1 MKRDS
6 AKESEAE
13 EVASDEVVEETPAKE
28 DRGEA
33 AVEQAEAE
41 VVEPTLE
48 EVANEWKERALRAT
62 ADLENYRKRMARE
75 KTEALRYGTQ
85 GLLEQ
90 LLPVLDNFEMGLVAA
105 AAEKDSMIYCGMEMV
120 KKQLDEFLTSQ
131 GLEEVLAEGQAFDP
145 NVHEAVAQEECADSE
160 EGTILRVIRRGF
172 RMHDRLVRP
181 SNVVVAKALETNQEE
196 TASEE
201 GAS

>member
-6 AKESEAE
+6 AKESEADNVAPE
-13 EVASDEVVEETPAKE
+13 EGAE
-28 DRGEA
+28 GA
-33 AVEQAEAE
+33 AVNEEARAEQA
-41 VVEPTLE
+41 EPTLE
-48 EVANEWKERALRAT
+48 EVARDWKERALRAT

-90 LLPVLDNFEMGLVAA
+90 LLPVLDNFEMGLMAA
-105 AAEKDSMIYCGMEMV
+105 AAEQDSMIYCGMEMV
-120 KKQLDEFLTSQ
+120 KKQLDEFLSSQ
-131 GLEEVLAEGQAFDP
+131 GLEEVPAEGQAFDP

-181 SNVVVAKALETNQEE
+181 SNVVVSKAPEAAEAD
-196 TASEE
+196 ASEE
-201 GAS
+201 EAH